1 MHPQRAFDASFG
13 CAELAKR
20 SSGECNFAKAVVSK
34 PQAKNTLFPSAQTC
48 QMLRESVRQ
57 KAFVQMLACVLR
69 YCPAQKRR
77 LDQPAPLSTCHHKL
91 EPPSMRVLVIYCHPV
106 ATSCKAALHQEMVAG
121 SQAAG
126 CDADDCD
133 LHAEN
138 FNPVLSRAERLNAFK
153 ARVSQAM
160 LRFS

>member
-1 MHPQRAFDASFG
+1 MHLQRAFDASFG

-69 YCPAQKRR
+69 YRPA
-77 LDQPAPLSTCHHKL
+77 
-91 EPPSMRVLVIYCHPV
+91 
-106 ATSCKAALHQEMVAG
+106 
-121 SQAAG
+121 
-126 CDADDCD
+126 
-133 LHAEN
+133 
-138 FNPVLSRAERLNAFK
+138 
-153 ARVSQAM
+153 
-160 LRFS
+160 